1 MSFTGQRKGRLIVFE
16 GIDGTGKSTHIG
28 HLRKYLEDRGLEVV
42 QSFEPT
48 RGPWGRMLR
57 DSAVT
62 GRLSVQEEVNLFLKD
77 RREHVETLIAPA
89 LARGAWVLLDRYYLS
104 MMAYQGARGVDPAA
118 IRAANEEFAP
128 VPDAVVWL
136 DIPVSVALERI
147 GSRADR
153 LPQRLCLR
161 SRTLDAPR
169 GCGRRTGGSG
179 AESPEGPAGIF
190 AGKYGRIRIE
200 RQIRHHRRSPDIF
213 LWPLC
218 PLIFDDRAYWSA

>member
-1 MSFTGQRKGRLIVFE
+1 MSFTGERKGRLIVFE

-28 HLRKYLEDRGLEVV
+28 HLRKYLEEKGLEVV

-48 RGPWGRMLR
+48 RGRWGRMLR

-62 GRLSVQEEVNLFLKD
+62 GRLSVEEEVALFLKD
-77 RREHVETLIAPA
+77 RREHVKMLIAPA

-104 MMAYQGARGVDPAA
+104 MMAYQGARGIDPEV

-147 GSRADR
+147 GNRGERDAFETEAG
-153 LPQRLCLR
+153 LAACR
-161 SRTLDAPR
+161 SV
-169 GCGRRTGGSG
+169 
-179 AESPEGPAGIF
+179 F
-190 AGKYGRIRIE
+190 ASKCQE
-200 RQIRHHRRSPDIF
+200 
-213 LWPLC
+213 
-218 PLIFDDRAYWSA
+218 

>member
-1 MSFTGQRKGRLIVFE
+1 MSFTGERKGRLVVFE
-16 GIDGTGKSTHIG
+16 GIDGTGKSTHISY
-28 HLRKYLEDRGLEVV
+28 LREYLEGKGLEVV

-48 RGPWGRMLR
+48 HGKWGRMLR

-62 GRLSVQEEVNLFLKD
+62 GRLSVEQEVDLFLKD

-104 MMAYQGARGVDPAA
+104 MMAYQGARGVDPAV

-147 GSRADR
+147 GSRGERDAFETEAGLTACRNVFASIHDPWMFRVDAD
-153 LPQRLCLR
+153 
-161 SRTLDAPR
+161 A
-169 GCGRRTGGSG
+169 GKEEVARRVL
-179 AESPEGPAGIF
+179 ESLKPSLPAG
-190 AGKYGRIRIE
+190 
-200 RQIRHHRRSPDIF
+200 
-213 LWPLC
+213 
-218 PLIFDDRAYWSA
+218 DRG

>member
-28 HLRKYLEDRGLEVV
+28 HWRKYLEDRGVEVV

-62 GRLSVQEEVNLFLKD
+62 GRLSVREEVDLFLKD

-104 MMAYQGARGVDPAA
+104 MMAYQGARGVDPAS

-136 DIPVSVALERI
+136 DIPVSAALERI
-147 GSRADR
+147 GSRGERDAFETEAGLTACRSVFASVHEPWMLRVDADAGQEEVAR
-153 LPQRLCLR
+153 RVREALREFLPEN
-161 SRTLDAPR
+161 TV
-169 GCGRRTGGSG
+169 
-179 AESPEGPAGIF
+179 E
-190 AGKYGRIRIE
+190 
-200 RQIRHHRRSPDIF
+200 
-213 LWPLC
+213 
-218 PLIFDDRAYWSA
+218 

>member
-1 MSFTGQRKGRLIVFE
+1 MSFTGERKGRLIVFE

-28 HLRKYLEDRGLEVV
+28 QLRKYLEGKGLEVV

-48 RGPWGRMLR
+48 RGHWGRMLR

-62 GRLSVQEEVNLFLKD
+62 GRLSVEEEVELFLKD

-104 MMAYQGARGVDPAA
+104 MMAYQGARGVDTSV

-147 GSRADR
+147 GSRGERDAFETEAGLTACRSVFASIHEPWMLRVDADAGR
-153 LPQRLCLR
+153 EKVAARVR
-161 SRTLDAPR
+161 ETLKWHF
-169 GCGRRTGGSG
+169 
-179 AESPEGPAGIF
+179 PE
-190 AGKYGRIRIE
+190 
-200 RQIRHHRRSPDIF
+200 
-213 LWPLC
+213 L
-218 PLIFDDRAYWSA
+218 

>member
-1 MSFTGQRKGRLIVFE
+1 MSFTGERAGRLIVFE

-28 HLRKYLEDRGLEVV
+28 HLRKYLEARGIEVV

-48 RGPWGRMLR
+48 RGQWGRLLR
-57 DSAVT
+57 ESAAT
-62 GRLSVQEEVNLFLKD
+62 GRLSVEEEVDLFLKD

-128 VPDAVVWL
+128 VPDAAVWL

-147 GSRADR
+147 GSRGERDAFETEAGLAACRGVFASIHEPWMLRVDADAPQEEVAR
-153 LPQRLCLR
+153 RVTQALRPFLPQN
-161 SRTLDAPR
+161 
-169 GCGRRTGGSG
+169 
-179 AESPEGPAGIF
+179 
-190 AGKYGRIRIE
+190 
-200 RQIRHHRRSPDIF
+200 
-213 LWPLC
+213 
-218 PLIFDDRAYWSA
+218 

>member
-1 MSFTGQRKGRLIVFE
+1 MSFTGERKGRLVVFE

-28 HLRKYLEDRGLEVV
+28 RLRKYLEGKGLEVV

-48 RGPWGRMLR
+48 RGQWGRMLR

-62 GRLSVQEEVNLFLKD
+62 GRLSVEEEVELFLKD

-104 MMAYQGARGVDPAA
+104 MMAYQGARGVDASV

-147 GSRADR
+147 GSRGERDAFETEAGLTACRSVFASIHEPWMLRVDADAGR
-153 LPQRLCLR
+153 EKVAARVR
-161 SRTLDAPR
+161 ETLKWHF
-169 GCGRRTGGSG
+169 
-179 AESPEGPAGIF
+179 PE
-190 AGKYGRIRIE
+190 
-200 RQIRHHRRSPDIF
+200 
-213 LWPLC
+213 L
-218 PLIFDDRAYWSA
+218 

>member
-1 MSFTGQRKGRLIVFE
+1 MSFTGERKGRLIVFE

-28 HLRKYLEDRGLEVV
+28 HLRKYLEEKGLEVV

-48 RGPWGRMLR
+48 RGRWGRMLR

-62 GRLSVQEEVNLFLKD
+62 GRLSVEE
-77 RREHVETLIAPA
+77 EHVKMLIAPA

-104 MMAYQGARGVDPAA
+104 MMAYQGARGIDPEV

-147 GSRADR
+147 GNRGERDAFETEAGLAACRSVFASVHAPWMLRIDAD
-153 LPQRLCLR
+153 
-161 SRTLDAPR
+161 
-169 GCGRRTGGSG
+169 
-179 AESPEGPAGIF
+179 
-190 AGKYGRIRIE
+190 AGKEEVAARVRKALSM
-200 RQIRHHRRSPDIF
+200 RFPDVIG
-213 LWPLC
+213 
-218 PLIFDDRAYWSA
+218 A

>member
-1 MSFTGQRKGRLIVFE
+1 MSFTGERKGRLIVFE

-28 HLRKYLEDRGLEVV
+28 QLRKYLEGKGLEVV

-48 RGPWGRMLR
+48 RGQWGRMLR

-62 GRLSVQEEVNLFLKD
+62 GRLSVEDEVELFLKD

-104 MMAYQGARGVDPAA
+104 MMAYQGARGVDTSV

-147 GSRADR
+147 GSR
-153 LPQRLCLR
+153 
-161 SRTLDAPR
+161 
-169 GCGRRTGGSG
+169 
-179 AESPEGPAGIF
+179 
-190 AGKYGRIRIE
+190 
-200 RQIRHHRRSPDIF
+200 
-213 LWPLC
+213 
-218 PLIFDDRAYWSA
+218 